1 MDNHEH
7 INKLIQDALSS
18 VDNAARATP
27 KPYLFTRL
35 TARMQREAESGWDMA
50 LKFISKPAV
59 ALAGICLVIAINALV
74 ISNNYPGNST
84 AVTEDQYASVEEYN
98 TSATLLN
105 DIENT
110 EP

>member
-7 INKLIQDALSS
+7 INKLIHDALSS
-18 VDNAARATP
+18 VDDAARATP

-35 TARMQREAESGWDMA
+35 TARMQRDTETSWDMV

-59 ALAGICLVIAINALV
+59 ALAGVCLVIAINALV
-74 ISNNYPGNST
+74 ISNNFSDNTIP
-84 AVTEDQYASVEEYN
+84 VTDDQYASVDDYN
-98 TSATLLN
+98 TSARLLN
-105 DIENT
+105 DIENP